1 MKSSDFLSETQ
12 QRLDAKCWK
21 GYRKQGTKMKG
32 DTRVNNCVKVG
43 ENYDHNEYND
53 EAGMVDSN
61 LETIKRAAE
70 ELDEIL
76 GQDDNM
82 AEWAQEKLAVV
93 KSMLVAVKDYVVSQ
107 KSAGIDPKVDQE
119 SDEMA
124 HTVAE
129 DASGGGTSSGAVA
142 TSMGGGA
149 GFGKSIF
156 MSRTNPKTKKAKK

>member
-1 MKSSDFLSETQ
+1 MKSTEFL
-12 QRLDAKCWK
+12 K
-21 GYRKQGTKMKG
+21 
-32 DTRVNNCVKVG
+32 
-43 ENYDHNEYND
+43 ENYDHNEYHD
-53 EAGMVDSN
+53 EAGMVDNN

-70 ELDEIL
+70 ELDQVL

-93 KSMLVAVKDYVVSQ
+93 KSMIVAVKDYVVSQ
-107 KSAGIDPKVDQE
+107 KSSGIDPKVDQE

-124 HTVAE
+124 RAMSE

-156 MSRTNPKTKKAKK
+156 MSRTGTVKKSKKK

>member
-1 MKSSDFLSETQ
+1 MKSHEFL
-12 QRLDAKCWK
+12 K
-21 GYRKQGTKMKG
+21 
-32 DTRVNNCVKVG
+32 
-43 ENYDHNEYND
+43 ENYDHNEYHD
-53 EAGMVDSN
+53 EAGMVDNN

-93 KSMLVAVKDYVVSQ
+93 KSMIVAVKDYVVSQ

-124 HTVAE
+124 HSVNET
-129 DASGGGTSSGAVA
+129 ASAGATGAGAVA

-156 MSRTNPKTKKAKK
+156 MSRSGTVKKSKKK

>member
-1 MKSSDFLSETQ
+1 MKTKDFIKEH
-12 QRLDAKCWK
+12 
-21 GYRKQGTKMKG
+21 
-32 DTRVNNCVKVG
+32 
-43 ENYDHNEYND
+43 YDHNEYHD
-53 EAGMVDSN
+53 EAGMVDNN

-70 ELDEIL
+70 ELDDIL

-107 KSAGIDPKVDQE
+107 KQAGIDPKVDQE
-119 SDEMA
+119 SDKMA
-124 HTVAE
+124 HAVAE
-129 DASGGGTSSGAVA
+129 NASVGATASGAVA

-156 MSRTNPKTKKAKK
+156 MSRSGTVKKAKKK

>member
-1 MKSSDFLSETQ
+1 MKSNEFLNESE
-12 QRLDAKCWK
+12 QRLDPKCWK

-32 DTRVNNCVKVG
+32 DVRVNNCVKVG
-43 ENYDHNEYND
+43 EDYSHDEYDD

-107 KSAGIDPKVDQE
+107 KSAGIDPKVDQ
-119 SDEMA
+119 
-124 HTVAE
+124 VAE

-156 MSRTNPKTKKAKK
+156 MSRTNPKTKKSKK

>member
-1 MKSSDFLSETQ
+1 MKSNEFLNESE
-12 QRLDAKCWK
+12 QRLDPKCWK

-32 DTRVNNCVKVG
+32 GVRVNNCVKVG
-43 ENYDHNEYND
+43 EDYSHDEYNN

-107 KSAGIDPKVDQE
+107 KSAGIDPKVDQ
-119 SDEMA
+119 
-124 HTVAE
+124 VAE

-156 MSRTNPKTKKAKK
+156 MSRTNPKTKKVKK

>member
-1 MKSSDFLSETQ
+1 MKSQEFLKES
-12 QRLDAKCWK
+12 
-21 GYRKQGTKMKG
+21 
-32 DTRVNNCVKVG
+32 
-43 ENYDHNEYND
+43 YDHSEYHD
-53 EAGMVDSN
+53 EAGMIDNN

-70 ELDEIL
+70 ELDRIL
-76 GQDDNM
+76 VQDDNM

-107 KSAGIDPKVDQE
+107 KAAGIDPKVDQE

-124 HTVAE
+124 LKIAE
-129 DASGGGTSSGAVA
+129 TASAGATASGAVA

-156 MSRTNPKTKKAKK
+156 MSRAGTVKKAKKK

>member
-1 MKSSDFLSETQ
+1 MKSQEFLKES
-12 QRLDAKCWK
+12 
-21 GYRKQGTKMKG
+21 
-32 DTRVNNCVKVG
+32 
-43 ENYDHNEYND
+43 YDHNEYHD
-53 EAGMVDSN
+53 EAGMIDNN

-70 ELDEIL
+70 ELDRIL

-107 KSAGIDPKVDQE
+107 KAAGIDPKVDQE

-124 HTVAE
+124 LKIAE
-129 DASGGGTSSGAVA
+129 TASAGATSAGAVA

-149 GFGKSIF
+149 GFGKSVF
-156 MSRTNPKTKKAKK
+156 MSRTGTVKKTKKK

>member
-1 MKSSDFLSETQ
+1 MKSQEFLKES
-12 QRLDAKCWK
+12 
-21 GYRKQGTKMKG
+21 
-32 DTRVNNCVKVG
+32 
-43 ENYDHNEYND
+43 YDHSEYHD
-53 EAGMVDSN
+53 EAGMIDNN

-70 ELDEIL
+70 ELDRIL

-107 KSAGIDPKVDQE
+107 KAAGIDPKVDQE
-119 SDEMA
+119 SDETA
-124 HTVAE
+124 LKIAE
-129 DASGGGTSSGAVA
+129 TASAGATASGAVA

-156 MSRTNPKTKKAKK
+156 MSRAGTVKKAKKK

>member
-1 MKSSDFLSETQ
+1 MKSQEFLKES
-12 QRLDAKCWK
+12 
-21 GYRKQGTKMKG
+21 
-32 DTRVNNCVKVG
+32 
-43 ENYDHNEYND
+43 YDHNEYHD
-53 EAGMVDSN
+53 EAGMVDNN

-70 ELDEIL
+70 ELDRIL
-76 GQDDNM
+76 GADDNM

-107 KSAGIDPKVDQE
+107 KAAGIDPKVDQE

-124 HTVAE
+124 LKIAE
-129 DASGGGTSSGAVA
+129 TASAGTTGAGAVA

-156 MSRTNPKTKKAKK
+156 MSRTGTVKKAKKK

>member
-1 MKSSDFLSETQ
+1 MKSQEFLKES
-12 QRLDAKCWK
+12 
-21 GYRKQGTKMKG
+21 
-32 DTRVNNCVKVG
+32 
-43 ENYDHNEYND
+43 YDHGEYHD
-53 EAGMVDSN
+53 EAGMVDNN

-70 ELDEIL
+70 ELDRIL

-107 KSAGIDPKVDQE
+107 KAAGIDPKVDQE

-124 HTVAE
+124 LKIAE
-129 DASGGGTSSGAVA
+129 TASAGATSAGAVA

-149 GFGKSIF
+149 GFGKSVF
-156 MSRTNPKTKKAKK
+156 MSRSGTVKKTKKK